1 MNYKLFA
8 ALSIFLFSGTSGSAV
23 EHTYLYWSNPDTSH
37 TMTIVHH
44 SKLSK
49 DTPTLYLSP
58 LDTAK
63 NKTQIELR
71 IDALTNCYKELDRC
85 IHEFKLLDLKPAAP
99 YFFRIK
105 SGEEWQTTQKKFKT
119 LPDNTNELTF
129 VDGGDLS
136 TSDLAEKLVIKAGT
150 YSPDFVLLGGDLV
163 YDDGDISKI
172 GLWDTWLDRWEKGMI
187 TKDGFTIPIISAIGN
202 HEVKG
207 GWNKSPKDST
217 LYLKF
222 FRQEEDKTYFKRN
235 LSDLAVLLVLDSGHV
250 NTHES
255 QVPWIKKTLQ
265 EMKSAPFK
273 MVAYHVPLYP
283 SARPP
288 SDQWVS
294 EGKKH
299 WTSLFEDYGVDVAF
313 EHHDHALKRTHHIK
327 KNKIDKEG
335 VLYLGD
341 GCMGKDPR
349 RVRNEWYLANAK
361 SIGHFWLGKI
371 HKDQMKLQAIGVN
384 GEVLD
389 EVIEKTKSR

>member
-1 MNYKLFA
+1 MNNKTFV
-8 ALSIFLFSGTSGSAV
+8 ALSIFILSGTLWSAGN
-23 EHTYLYWSNPDTSH
+23 HTYLYWSHPDTSR
-37 TMTIVHH
+37 TMTVVHH
-44 SKLSK
+44 SKLSEDK
-49 DTPTLYLSP
+49 PILYLSP
-58 LDTAK
+58 LDSAK
-63 NKTQIELR
+63 NKKPIELKVK
-71 IDALTNCYKELDRC
+71 ALTNCYQELDRC
-85 IHEFKLLDLKPAAP
+85 IHEFKLLNLIPAAP
-99 YFFRIK
+99 YFFQIK
-105 SGEEWQTTQKKFKT
+105 SGDKWQTTQKKFKT
-119 LPDNTNELTF
+119 LPESAHELTF

-187 TKDGFTIPIISAIGN
+187 TTDGFTIPIISAIGN

-207 GWNKSPKDST
+207 GWNKAPKDST

-222 FRQEEDKTYFKRN
+222 FRQEEDRTYFKRN

-265 EMKSAPFK
+265 EIKSAPFK
-273 MVAYHVPLYP
+273 MVAYHVPLFP

-294 EGKKH
+294 QGKKY
-299 WTSLFEDYGVDVAF
+299 WITVFEDFGIDVAF
-313 EHHDHALKRTHHIK
+313 EHHDHALKRTHPIK
-327 KNKIDKEG
+327 KEKIDKEG
-335 VLYLGD
+335 VLYIGD

-349 RVRNEWYLANAK
+349 SVRNEWYLAKAK
-361 SIGHFWLGKI
+361 GIEHFWLGKI
-371 HKDQMKLQAIGVN
+371 RKDQMKLQAIGVH

-389 EVIEKTKSR
+389 EVIVKTKAR